1 MTYQPITTTQQKEEF
16 TKWLQSLIPILEK
29 PGYNPEDIFETG
41 DGTIETGKDL
51 VGNFLATLTNQPV
64 TIN

>member
-1 MTYQPITTTQQKEEF
+1 MTYQPVTETQKKEEF
-16 TKWLQSLIPILEK
+16 IKWLKSLISVLEK

-41 DGTIETGKDL
+41 DGTVNTAKDL
-51 VGNFLATLTNQPV
+51 VGNFLATLTNQSV